1 LAIQYPKRTEK
12 KHRNRELLVDSAIRL
27 FSTKGYKHTTLE
39 QIAASAGLHVQTLYG
54 HFKNKEELCTAG
66 AEFAARH
73 CREYFEKSPND
84 QSTFQIWRRFMND
97 SVSGL
102 TPMGFGEHKREQL
115 LSPSSLLND
124 NHLLMVYSA
133 YEDLLTEY
141 LARDF
146 QMDPKFDRLPRL
158 VAAMLWSAIEVAL
171 KRCAGLDV
179 GKDQL
184 NDDSAVLAECVGVV
198 DDIET
203 IFAGYIKRADNQI
216 A

>member
-1 LAIQYPKRTEK
+1 MIEDVQGIDARKAA
-12 KHRNRELLVDSAIRL
+12 HHLLDFSADGR
-27 FSTKGYKHTTLE
+27 
-39 QIAASAGLHVQTLYG
+39 
-54 HFKNKEELCTAG
+54 
-66 AEFAARH
+66 
-73 CREYFEKSPND
+73 
-84 QSTFQIWRRFMND
+84 
-97 SVSGL
+97 
-102 TPMGFGEHKREQL
+102 
-115 LSPSSLLND
+115 
-124 NHLLMVYSA
+124 LMVYSA